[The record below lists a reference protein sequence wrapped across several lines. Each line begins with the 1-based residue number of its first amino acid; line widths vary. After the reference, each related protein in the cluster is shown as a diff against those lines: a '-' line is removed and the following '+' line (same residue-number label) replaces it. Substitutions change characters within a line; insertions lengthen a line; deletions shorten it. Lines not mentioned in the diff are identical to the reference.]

1 MNTVKMVLVLAVSA
15 LTLGGSYAQSSEK
28 AEKREARQEKRMQK
42 MIKKLDLTEGEKEAF
57 LPIFEQYIR
66 EKKTLRD
73 QHRPKKERG
82 GKKLE
87 ELSDSE
93 VRSILEKSFDHRR
106 AELDLQE
113 RYYEK
118 FQRVLPIR
126 KVAKIF
132 HMERKMRAKHLKG
145 KRKKHRKMN
154 KNADQ

>member
-1 MNTVKMVLVLAVSA
+1 MNMIKMILVLAVSA
-15 LTLGGSYAQSSEK
+15 LTIGGSYAQEQRSEK
-28 AEKREARQEKRMQK
+28 MEKRNQKRMK
-42 MIKKLDLTEGEKEAF
+42 KLISKLDLTESEKGAF

-82 GKKLE
+82 GKKLD

-93 VRSILEKSFDHRR
+93 VRTILEKSFDHRR

-132 HMERKMRAKHLKG
+132 HMERKMRAKHRKG
-145 KRKKHRKMN
+145 KRNKHRRKERLS
-154 KNADQ
+154 DQ